1 MAAVA
6 NVSGAASSSD
16 AAREPPKKAQRT
28 DGSAV
33 DSDAELK
40 KEKGTLHVVAFNLGG
55 ESMTVDVP
63 NDSIVSEVKS
73 ALASQ
78 YRFWDAELVLWQG
91 EAVLSDT
98 DALADLPQVDGTVEL
113 SFRMVTIAKQMAMRL
128 WPHGVGR
135 DANGFYRRPT
145 PEREQGQEQEQE
157 REYI

>member
-55 ESMTVDVP
+55 ENMTVDVP

-91 EAVLSDT
+91 EAVLSDN
-98 DALADLPQVDGTVEL
+98 DALADLPQVEGTVEL
-113 SFRMVTIAKQMAMRL
+113 FFKMVTIATQMAMRL

-145 PEREQGQEQEQE
+145 PEREQGQEQGQE